1 MAGSA
6 AAGLIL
12 KCAELQD
19 QRKRLLG
26 QLKAVDESL
35 DTLRKAIRIMD
46 PTAAMGTVSRTS
58 ARQPRP
64 VEEPPHFEHG
74 EFSRLLMEAVRKAPG
89 PFTSPVVAEAVA
101 LSKGGPEAGYRSPAL
116 LTKVSATLAGFVN
129 RGAVQRVGSD
139 PEGRTLYR
147 VAA

>member
-19 QRKRLLG
+19 QRNRLLG

-46 PTAAMGTVSRTS
+46 PTAVMGNLSRSPTK
-58 ARQPRP
+58 QHRP
-64 VEEPPHFEHG
+64 IEEPPHFEHG
-74 EFSRLLMEAVRKAPG
+74 EFSRLLMDAVRKAPD
-89 PFTSPVVAEAVA
+89 PFTSTVVAEAVA
-101 LSKGGPEAGYRSPAL
+101 ISKGGPEAGYRSPAIL
-116 LTKVSATLAGFVN
+116 GKVSATLAGFVN

>member
-19 QRKRLLG
+19 QRNRLVG

-46 PTAAMGTVSRTS
+46 PTAAMGTGSGPP
-58 ARQPRP
+58 AQRQHRP
-64 VEEPPHFEHG
+64 VEKVPHFEHG
-74 EFSRLLMEAVRKAPG
+74 EFSRLLMEAVRKAPD
-89 PFTSPVVAEAVA
+89 PFTSTVVAEAVA
-101 LSKGGPEAGYRSPAL
+101 SSKGGPEAGYRPSAIMG
-116 LTKVSATLAGFVN
+116 KVSATLAGFVT
-129 RGAVQRVGSD
+129 RGAIERVGSD

-147 VAA
+147 AP